1 MSMKFCRT
9 AALFSRRTFAWQKSL
24 SICKL
29 RYLMLFGFLAGI
41 FISSVSA
48 SQRSNNDTLYFLG
61 NKNIAPVV
69 YLEGS
74 KPSGVAVDIVRALA
88 KHIQKPIKIKAMD
101 WQEAQRLVAQ
111 GEADAL
117 IQINQTEERKKI
129 YDFSDPLLESQFS
142 IFVLTDRV
150 GITGISSL
158 RGLRIGVEA
167 GGLPRQLLEK
177 NPHIPL
183 TIIPNFLDGFNLLN
197 EGKLDAVVV
206 DYRVGSYIIAENKIR
221 NIKVT
226 GEPIAYS
233 YSSFAVKKGNTE
245 MLNAINN
252 AMHLIKDNGTYQ
264 KIIGKWQPKEVVF
277 HTREQITQM
286 VYKIAI
292 PSLLFLI
299 LIAGVWMI
307 TLKKELIKRKA
318 AEDKLRKQYSTLSG
332 IINSVNAIVF
342 SVDKQ
347 YRYTSFNNRHADIM
361 KMIYGVDI
369 KHGHSLFEYM
379 TVNEDMEKSKRNLDL
394 ALSGKQIVE
403 EAYSGEELRTR
414 HYFQVSHSPIKTENE
429 EILGVAVLAQDITER
444 RQAEEEI
451 RQLNIELE
459 KRVADRTAQL
469 EKMNKELETFAYS
482 VSHDLRAPLR
492 SIDGFSQVLLEDY
505 YEKLDEQGKNYLQ
518 RVRSAAQRMAQLIDD
533 MLNLSRVSRVDMRLQ
548 EINLSQIS
556 REIAAHLHEI
566 QPERTVEFV
575 IQEEIKARGD
585 DHLMRI
591 VLENLI
597 GNAWKF
603 TSKHQTAHIEIGL
616 QYQNNVQVFYVR
628 DDGAGFCMDYAQKL
642 FGAFQRLHA
651 SNEFSGTGIGLAT
664 VQRIIHRHNG
674 EVWAKAE
681 VEKGATFYFTINKG

>member
-1 MSMKFCRT
+1 MT
-9 AALFSRRTFAWQKSL
+9 IRTFDWQKSL
-24 SICKL
+24 SLCKL
-29 RYLMLFGFLAGI
+29 QGLLLLGFIIGILTPSVFSSQLF
-41 FISSVSA
+41 
-48 SQRSNNDTLYFLG
+48 NDDTLYFLG

-69 YLEGS
+69 YLEGNI
-74 KPSGVAVDIVRALA
+74 PSGVAVDIVNALA
-88 KHIQKPIKIKAMD
+88 KHIHHPIKIIAMD
-101 WQEAQRLVAQ
+101 WQEAQTLVAL

-117 IQINQTEERKKI
+117 IQINQTEERKII

-183 TIIPNFLDGFNLLN
+183 TIIPNFLEGFNLLN
-197 EGKLDAVVV
+197 EGMLDAVVV

-226 GEPIAYS
+226 GEPIAFS

-245 MLNAINN
+245 LLMAINE
-252 AMHLIKDNGTYQ
+252 AMHIIKNNGTYQ
-264 KIIGKWQPKEVVF
+264 KILEKWKPKEGAF
-277 HTREQITQM
+277 HTREQITEM
-286 VYKIAI
+286 VYKITI
-292 PSLLFLI
+292 PSLLILI
-299 LIAGVWMI
+299 LISGVWMI

-318 AEDKLRKQYSTLSG
+318 AEEKLRKQNSTLSG
-332 IINSVNAIVF
+332 IINSINALVF
-342 SVDKQ
+342 SVDLQ
-347 YRYTSFNNRHADIM
+347 YRYTSFNKKHADIM
-361 KMIYGVDI
+361 KVIYGADI
-369 KHGHSLFEYM
+369 KHGHSLYEYM
-379 TVNEDMEKSKRNLDL
+379 TVTEDMEKSKHNLDRAL
-394 ALSGKQIVE
+394 AGEQLVE
-403 EAYSGEELRTR
+403 EAYSGEELRSR
-414 HYFQVSHSPIKTENE
+414 HYFQVSHSPIKTEKG
-429 EILGVAVLAQDITER
+429 EILGAAVLAQDITER

-451 RQLNIELE
+451 RQLNMELE

-492 SIDGFSQVLLEDY
+492 SIDGFSQVLLEEY
-505 YEKLDEQGKNYLQ
+505 YEKVDAQGKNYLH

-533 MLNLSRVSRVDMRLQ
+533 MLNLSRVSRVDMRFQ
-548 EINLSQIS
+548 EINLSQFA
-556 REIAAHLHEI
+556 REIATHLQETY
-566 QPERTVEFV
+566 PERMVEFV
-575 IQEEIKARGD
+575 IQSGIKARGD
-585 DHLMRI
+585 GRLMRI

-603 TSKHQTAHIEIGL
+603 TSKHQIAHIEFGV
-616 QYQNNVQVFYVR
+616 QYQNNVEVFFVR

-651 SNEFSGTGIGLAT
+651 VNEFSGTGIGLAT
-664 VQRIIHRHNG
+664 VQRIIHRHAG
-674 EVWAKAE
+674 QVWAKAE